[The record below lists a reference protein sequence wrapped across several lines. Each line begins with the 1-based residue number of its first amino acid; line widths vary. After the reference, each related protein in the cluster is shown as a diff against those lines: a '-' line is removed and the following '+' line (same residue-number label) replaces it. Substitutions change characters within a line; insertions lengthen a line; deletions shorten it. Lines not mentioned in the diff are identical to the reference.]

1 MISVL
6 GYADRWSVA
15 PGETI
20 TFMVS
25 CEDGAQ
31 SFRADIV
38 RMFCSDDSPQGPGVK
53 VEVFDTPANASYAG
67 HQQRTY
73 GGSYALVPACAQL
86 DSISDFTVAVMVW
99 PTTPRKGRQGLVTK
113 WLQDE
118 GKGFALV
125 IGDDG
130 AAELIL
136 ADGKRGAEVITSGQ
150 PLLARRWTFV
160 AATYTAT
167 TSAVTLYQKPMT
179 PPPYAPEAVWVER
192 VVPRGIFVNSDSPL
206 LIAAWHATTIGD
218 RVVAGG
224 HFNGKLEAP
233 RLARHALGR
242 AEVEELRKPPHR
254 WGSGTGWIGAW
265 DFSLDVDS
273 NRITDRSSNGLH
285 GHTVNLPARG
295 ARGAR
300 RSPEAA
306 FGWRDQRELYGAIH
320 FHDDDF
326 ADAGWEESFAFTL
339 PGDFKSGVW
348 AARLRN
354 GEGIDYVPF
363 FVRPKP
369 GSATAATA
377 FLAPT
382 ATYLAYGNTH
392 AAYIDPFEEIKRGFL
407 AELQPADLYLN
418 QHRELGLSMYDTHS
432 DGSDVFHAS
441 RHRPILNMRPGTRLW
456 NFNADMHIIDW
467 LHTKDFDADII
478 TDEDLHHEGSKL
490 LEPYRVVVTGTHP
503 EYASREMLDA
513 LLDYRDRGGRLMYL
527 GGNGFY
533 WRTSFHP
540 TTPGVME
547 CRKVGASRSCDA
559 DPAEGYHAFTGERA
573 GTWRRVG
580 RAPQALVGVGMC
592 AEGFDVCGYYLREP
606 GSRDPRAAF
615 IFEGIGEDERIGNF
629 GVAGGGAAGLE
640 TDRMDYN
647 LGTPANALLL
657 ASSHGLS
664 RLYQLV
670 PEEFDYVTTAITA
683 DENSMV
689 RADMVF
695 FECPNGGAVFS
706 TGSIAWAA
714 SLSHDGYDNN
724 VSRITENVLRRFLDE
739 PPF

>member
-1 MISVL
+1 MITIL

-15 PGETI
+15 PGETVY
-20 TFMVS
+20 FMVS

-38 RMFCSDDSPQGPGVK
+38 RMLCSDDSPQGPGIK
-53 VEVFDTPANASYAG
+53 VEVFDTPANASYTG
-67 HQQRTY
+67 RKQQAY
-73 GGSYALVPACAQL
+73 CGSYGLVPACAQL
-86 DSISDFTVAVMVW
+86 DSVADFTVAAMVW
-99 PTTPRKGRQGLVTK
+99 PTTPHKGRQGLITK
-113 WLQDE
+113 WSQDAR
-118 GKGFALV
+118 KGFALV
-125 IGDDG
+125 IGEDG
-130 AAELIL
+130 ATGLIL
-136 ADGKRGAEVITSGQ
+136 ADGERDEQVTTSRQ
-150 PLLARRWTFV
+150 PLLARQWTFV
-160 AATYTAT
+160 AATYASETG
-167 TSAVTLYQKPMT
+167 AVTLYQRPMA
-179 PPPYAPEAVWVER
+179 PHPYAHAAVWVEGT
-192 VVPRGIFVNSDSPL
+192 VSPGIFANPDSPL

-233 RLARHALGR
+233 RLARHPFDR
-242 AEVEELRKPPHR
+242 AGVEELRDAPHR
-254 WGSGTGWIGAW
+254 CGPETGLVGAW

-273 NRITDRSSNGLH
+273 ERITDRSPNGLH
-285 GHTVNLPARG
+285 GRTVNLPARG

-300 RSPEAA
+300 RSPEVGR
-306 FGWRDQRELYGAIH
+306 GWRDQPELYGAIH

-326 ADAGWEESFAFTL
+326 VDVEWEASFAFTL
-339 PGDFKSGVW
+339 PNDFKSGVW

-354 GEGIDYVPF
+354 GEGEDYVPF
-363 FVRPKP
+363 FVRPTP
-369 GSATAATA
+369 GSATAAAA

-382 ATYLAYGNTH
+382 ATYMAYGNTH
-392 AAYIDPFEEIKRGFL
+392 AAYTDPFEEIKRGFL

-432 DGSDVFHAS
+432 DGSDVFYAS

-456 NFNADMHIIDW
+456 NFNADLHIIDW
-467 LHTKDFDADII
+467 LHTKAFAADLI

-490 LEPYRVVVTGTHP
+490 LDPYRVVVTGTHP

-513 LLDYRDRGGRLMYL
+513 LQAYRDRGGRLMYL

-533 WRTSFHP
+533 WQIGFHP
-540 TTPGVME
+540 AIPGVME

-559 DPAEGYHAFTGERA
+559 EPAEGYHAFTGDPA
-573 GTWRRVG
+573 GTWRRQG

-592 AEGFDVCGYYLREP
+592 AEGFDMSGYYLREP

-640 TDRMDYN
+640 TDRMDCD
-647 LGTPANALLL
+647 LGTPTNALLL
-657 ASSHGLS
+657 ASSHGFS
-664 RLYQLV
+664 RLYQLL
-670 PEEFDYVTTAITA
+670 PEEIDYITTAITA

-714 SLSHDGYDNN
+714 SLSHKGYDNN

-739 PPF
+739 TPF